1 MEDPLAEEILN
12 TNINEG
18 DTIIA
23 DLDAEA
29 KDKLKFD
36 IRKKPKSKKAK
47 EEQN

>member
-1 MEDPLAEEILN
+1 MK

-18 DTIIA
+18 NTIVA
-23 DLDAEA
+23 DLNKEK

-36 IRKKPKSKKAK
+36 IRKKSKPKKAK